1 MAYQALY
8 RKWRPCTFSEVIGQ
22 DAVMTA
28 LRNQIKSG
36 HIGHAYL
43 FCGTRGTG
51 KTSTA
56 KIFARA
62 VNCLH
67 PVDGNP
73 CNECEMCL
81 QGENDYNVIEIDAA
95 SNNGVDNIRDLRE
108 EVQYVPSNGKYRVYI
123 VDEVHMLS
131 TSAFNALLKTL
142 EEPPSHVIFILA
154 TTEPHKILPTILS
167 RCQRYDFRRIGGRVL
182 TQHLQTICQVE
193 HIDIELDALRYIADA
208 ADGGCRDALSI
219 LDQCSSYYMN
229 EHITVGMVLDILGAA
244 DRHIFYTMTKTLLSR
259 DRRACLEETESLL
272 ASGRDTT
279 RFLLDWI
286 AYMRNILLIQMMGP
300 AAYDVIAVPD
310 SELQEI
316 REIASQAGPDTIS
329 YYTEELAALELSLRS
344 STEKRI
350 LFEVGLLRLCRLED
364 RDTRALLTRIEML
377 ERKIANGIPV
387 QAVKTE
393 QPAVPVQQTPAA
405 EQAASSEPAAVPK
418 PKSITEPAVPE
429 QIAVPEQTAVPEST
443 AAPAAQAAP
452 AASVPTA
459 SNTGYPQLSDADWQR
474 IYQDM
479 LNQQFHALEGTELR
493 QNDEGIFLVV
503 SDDFKLSLLNRG
515 NPSIV
520 QRIAHS
526 IQSVIGQVPVRAVN
540 KTFFGN
546 AEGPMDGQLDLD
558 DILRSIGGPVN
569 IT

>member
-8 RKWRPCTFSEVIGQ
+8 RKWRPRTFSEVIGQ

-28 LRNQIKSG
+28 LRTQIKSG

-350 LFEVGLLRLCRLED
+350 LLEVGLLRLCRLED

-405 EQAASSEPAAVPK
+405 EQASSSEPTAVPK
-418 PKSITEPAVPE
+418 PKSVTEPAVLE
-429 QIAVPEQTAVPEST
+429 QIAVPKQTAVPEST

-459 SNTGYPQLSDADWQR
+459 SNTGYPLLSDADWQR

-558 DILRSIGGPVN
+558 DILRSIGGPVS

>member
-8 RKWRPCTFSEVIGQ
+8 RKWRPRTFSEVIGQ

-182 TQHLQTICQVE
+182 TQHLQNICQEE

-286 AYMRNILLIQMMGP
+286 AYMRNILLLQMMGQ

-310 SELQEI
+310 SELREI

-350 LFEVGLLRLCRLED
+350 LLEVGLLRLCRLED

-377 ERKIANGIPV
+377 EQKIASGIPV
-387 QAVKTE
+387 QAVKAE
-393 QPAVPVQQTPAA
+393 QPAAPVRSAQAVNPAPTGQVASEPPASEKQAAA
-405 EQAASSEPAAVPK
+405 EEPVAATEPEAPAEPEVAAS
-418 PKSITEPAVPE
+418 
-429 QIAVPEQTAVPEST
+429 
-443 AAPAAQAAP
+443 QAAP
-452 AASVPTA
+452 AASASTA
-459 SNTGYPQLSDADWQR
+459 SNTGYPHLADADWQR

-503 SDDFKLSLLNRG
+503 PDDFKLSLLNRG

-520 QRIAHS
+520 QRIAYN

-540 KTFFGN
+540 KAFFGN
-546 AEGPMDGQLDLD
+546 ADGPMDGQLDLD

>member
-8 RKWRPCTFSEVIGQ
+8 RKWRPRTFSEVIGQ

-28 LRNQIKSG
+28 LRNQVKSG

-62 VNCLH
+62 VNCLN
-67 PVDGNP
+67 PKDGNP
-73 CNECEMCL
+73 CNECEMCR
-81 QGENDYNVIEIDAA
+81 QGENDYNIIEIDAA

-108 EVQYVPSNGKYRVYI
+108 EVQYVPTNGKYRVYI
-123 VDEVHMLS
+123 IDEVHMLS

-142 EEPPSHVIFILA
+142 EEPPAHVIFILA

-167 RCQRYDFRRIGGRVL
+167 RCQRYDFRRIGGPVL
-182 TQHLQTICQVE
+182 TRHLQQICHE
-193 HIDIELDALRYIADA
+193 EKIDIEDDALRYIADA

-244 DRHIFYTMTKTLLSR
+244 DRHIFYTMTKTLLAR
-259 DRRACLEETESLL
+259 DRRACLEETETLL

-286 AYMRNILLIQMMGP
+286 AYMRNILLLQMMGQ
-300 AAYDVIAVPD
+300 AAYDMLAVPE
-310 SELQEI
+310 SELREI

-329 YYTEELAALELSLRS
+329 YYTEELAALELSLRT

-350 LFEVGLLRLCRLED
+350 LLEVGLLRLCRLED
-364 RDTRALLTRIEML
+364 RDTRALLARIETL
-377 ERKIANGIPV
+377 ERKIANGMPI
-387 QAVKTE
+387 QAAAVKTG
-393 QPAVPVQQTPAA
+393 VPINKAAATAATAPESAISATGPVISSPEPTVSAPEPISPAA
-405 EQAASSEPAAVPK
+405 EPAGF
-418 PKSITEPAVPE
+418 TEPAS
-429 QIAVPEQTAVPEST
+429 QTT
-443 AAPAAQAAP
+443 APASAVA
-452 AASVPTA
+452 
-459 SNTGYPQLSDADWQR
+459 GYPKLSEMDWQR

-479 LNQQFHALEGTELR
+479 LNKQFHALEGTDPR
-493 QNDEGIFLVV
+493 QNHEGVFLVV

-520 QRIAHS
+520 QRIAQS
-526 IQSVIGQVPVRAVN
+526 IQAVIGQVPVKAVN
-540 KTFFGN
+540 KTFFGG

-558 DILRSIGGPVN
+558 GILRSIGGPVN